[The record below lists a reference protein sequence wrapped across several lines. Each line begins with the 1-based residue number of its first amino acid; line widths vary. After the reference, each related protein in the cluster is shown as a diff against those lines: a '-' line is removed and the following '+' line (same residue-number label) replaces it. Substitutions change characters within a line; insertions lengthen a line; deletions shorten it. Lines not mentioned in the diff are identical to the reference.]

1 MKENKRYLKCKY
13 LDAGMD
19 GMLCS
24 KNLCTT
30 CKEFNGEKCS
40 NFISKNR
47 YIEANKK
54 MLEVDTIEKAEL
66 IANLL
71 DGNQKRMEVQI
82 PKFNP
87 DVWKKDTKL
96 EKQIEEMS
104 VDKEMIEEMKQ
115 DLIKIR
121 TNLRGCY
128 LPQCFGAY
136 ENAMAQ
142 DLIDLNY
149 RKIPDGSVVLTEMQ
163 YNALLSKQSTVISID
178 EQLKKEFEYEL
189 KQARKKTAKEI
200 LNKIMSVETEE
211 EKWLKNEPFVR
222 YVKKMLDKIEEL
234 AKQFGVEIKE

>member
-1 MKENKRYLKCKY
+1 MENKRYLNCKY

-24 KNLCTT
+24 RSLCTT

-47 YIEANKK
+47 YVEANKK

-104 VDKEMIEEMKQ
+104 VDKEMIEELAHNLYCKQ
-115 DLIKIR
+115 DEYNMSNPFEIAK
-121 TNLRGCY
+121 CV
-128 LPQCFGAY
+128 
-136 ENAMAQ
+136 
-142 DLIDLNY
+142 IDLGY
-149 RKIPDGSVVLTEMQ
+149 HKIDFEDIDNIG
-163 YNALLSKQSTVISID
+163 VIII
-178 EQLKKEFEYEL
+178 KGRRFVKE
-189 KQARKKTAKEI
+189 
-200 LNKIMSVETEE
+200 
-211 EKWLKNEPFVR
+211 
-222 YVKKMLDKIEEL
+222 
-234 AKQFGVEIKE
+234 